1 MEIIRDEKKKQILIW
16 MTQQES
22 QDKTLQSRLKPMYT
36 QWKKQKYL
44 VAVYR
49 SGSKDLRESVL
60 DLLLHNKKVLAE
72 QAAER
77 QRIARAAPQNQI
89 AAER

>member
-1 MEIIRDEKKKQILIW
+1 MEIYCDDQKKLIQIWL
-16 MTQQES
+16 TKQES
-22 QDKTLQSRLKPMYT
+22 QDNSLQRRQKHMYAH
-36 QWKKQKYL
+36 WKKGKYL

-49 SGSKDLRESVL
+49 SGTKDLRSSTL

-72 QAAER
+72 QAA
-77 QRIARAAPQNQI
+77 ARLRETQPAPKKQI

>member
-1 MEIIRDEKKKQILIW
+1 MEIIRDDKQKQIQLW

-22 QDKTLQSRLKPMYT
+22 QDATLQNRLKPMYA

-49 SGSKDLRESVL
+49 SGNKDLQESVL

-77 QRIARAAPQNQI
+77 QRIAKVAPQNQI

>member
-1 MEIIRDEKKKQILIW
+1 MEIIQDDKKKLIQIW

-22 QDKTLQSRLKPMYT
+22 GDESLQNRLKPMYA

-49 SGSKDLRESVL
+49 SGSRDLRESVL

-77 QRIARAAPQNQI
+77 QRIAKAAPQNQI

>member
-1 MEIIRDEKKKQILIW
+1 MEIIRDDKKKQIQIW

-22 QDKTLQSRLKPMYT
+22 QDEALQNRLNPMYA

-49 SGSKDLRESVL
+49 SGNKDLQESVL

-77 QRIARAAPQNQI
+77 QRIAKVAPQNQI

>member
-1 MEIIRDEKKKQILIW
+1 MEIIQDDAKKLVQVWLSRKESGDEA
-16 MTQQES
+16 
-22 QDKTLQSRLKPMYT
+22 LQSRLKPMYA

-49 SGSKDLRESVL
+49 SGNKDLRESVL

-77 QRIARAAPQNQI
+77 QRIAKATPQNQI
-89 AAER
+89 TAER

>member
-1 MEIIRDEKKKQILIW
+1 MEIIRDDKKKRIQIW

-22 QDKTLQSRLKPMYT
+22 QDEALQNRLKPMYA

-49 SGSKDLRESVL
+49 SGNKDLRESVL

-77 QRIARAAPQNQI
+77 QRIAKATPQNQI

>member
-1 MEIIRDEKKKQILIW
+1 MEIYRDDQKKLIQIWL
-16 MTQQES
+16 TKQES
-22 QDKTLQSRLKPMYT
+22 QDESLQRRLKPMYA
-36 QWKKQKYL
+36 QWKKEKYL

-49 SGSKDLRESVL
+49 SGTKDLRSSTL

-72 QAAER
+72 QAA
-77 QRIARAAPQNQI
+77 ARLRETQPAPKKQI

>member
-1 MEIIRDEKKKQILIW
+1 MEIIRDEKKKQIQIW